1 MGIAI
6 IVLLLVGAV
15 AAWGCKNDQTARKI
29 AVGVM
34 GLDVILSVVM
44 TTSVVSGGEQVIR
57 FGSGFLAQTIR
68 IGYLECFMACI
79 FSIIGFLIVWASMSM
94 ISHDVEKKLIPF
106 YYFLLLGLLGTL
118 NAVVFFESLLGV
130 FVSIELSSFAAAGI
144 VIVKNQTENVHAG
157 LKYLSL
163 SILGSTLVLMGMVIL
178 YVATSPERL
187 DISSIAA
194 VIKSSGFMAEKS
206 SYIVWAYSLITSG
219 VAFKAA
225 LFPCHIWLPDAHGT
239 APSPSSAT
247 LSALVLKAY
256 IVFYMKIVFGGAG
269 FAIIAGSGLRIL
281 LNVVMVV
288 GVIAMIA
295 GSCLAIMQTDI
306 KRMIAYS
313 SVAQMGYIFMG
324 IGLGTEFGLF
334 AALFHILSHAVT
346 KSGLFLV
353 AGSII
358 EQTHNRDLRKMGGL
372 GKIMPITMA
381 LFTVGG
387 LSMIGIPLLVG
398 FNSKWNFATG
408 IVGSGTYWLL
418 IPLSISALLNALY
431 YLPVVIRA
439 FFGKEAKEM
448 TEPFASKERPVKDL
462 LPIILLA
469 VGVVFFGVCA
479 GPVSDFLQNGIAML
493 ASLGH

>member
-6 IVLLLVGAV
+6 ILLLLVGAV
-15 AAWGCKNDQTARKI
+15 AAVACKNDKTARLI
-29 AVGVM
+29 GFGTTFINA
-34 GLDVILSVVM
+34 ILAIVM
-44 TTSVVSGGEQVIR
+44 TMSGPHETSL
-57 FGSGFLAQTIR
+57 FGLSIN
-68 IGYLECFMACI
+68 IGYIECFMALLFGI
-79 FSIIGFLIVWASMSM
+79 VGFLIVWASMSM
-94 ISHDVEKKLIPF
+94 ISHDVEESKIPLF
-106 YYFLLLGLLGTL
+106 YGLVLALLGTL
-118 NAVVFFESLLGV
+118 NAVVFFDNLLGV

-163 SILGSTLVLMGMVIL
+163 SILGSSLVLMGMVLL
-178 YVATSPERL
+178 YVATGGHL
-187 DISSIAA
+187 SIAEIGNA
-194 VIKSSGFMAEKS
+194 IQNGGVMADKQA
-206 SYIVWAYSLITSG
+206 YVLWAYGLISGG

-239 APSPSSAT
+239 APSPSSAI
-247 LSALVLKAY
+247 LSSLVLKAY
-256 IVFYMKIVFGGAG
+256 IVFYIKMVFGGVG
-269 FAIIAGSGLRIL
+269 FDLIASTPMRAL

-324 IGLGTEFGLF
+324 IGLGTELGLF
-334 AALFHILSHAVT
+334 AALFHILAHAVT

-358 EQTHNRDLRKMGGL
+358 EQTHNRDLTKMGGL
-372 GKIMPITMA
+372 GILMPVTMA
-381 LFTVGG
+381 LFTIGG
-387 LSMIGIPLLVG
+387 LSMIGIPLFVG
-398 FNSKWNFATG
+398 FNGKWNFASA
-408 IVGSGTYWLL
+408 IVGSGNYWLL

-439 FFGKEAKEM
+439 FFGQEAKEC
-448 TEPFASKERPVKDL
+448 TEPLGSKERPIKDI
-462 LPIILLA
+462 LPLILLA
-469 VGVVFFGVCA
+469 CLVIAFGVAA
-479 GPVSDFLQNGIAML
+479 GPVSDFLHKGIELL
-493 ASLGH
+493 AAIGG

>member
-6 IVLLLVGAV
+6 ILLLLIGAV
-15 AAWGCKNDQTARKI
+15 VAWNCKNDQTARKI
-29 AVGVM
+29 GLVVTAINAV
-34 GLDVILSVVM
+34 LAVVM
-44 TTSVVSGGEQVIR
+44 TVSVMNSGPQVLAL
-57 FGSGFLAQTIR
+57 GSGIGQQIIN
-68 IGYLECFMACI
+68 IGYIECFMACLFGI
-79 FSIIGFLIVWASMSM
+79 VGFLIVWASMSM
-94 ISHDVEKKLIPF
+94 ISHDVEEKLIPMF
-106 YYFLLLGLLGTL
+106 YGLVLALLGTL

-130 FVSIELSSFAAAGI
+130 FISIELSSFAAAGI

-163 SILGSTLVLMGMVIL
+163 SILGSSLVLMGMVLL
-178 YVATSPERL
+178 YVATGSL
-187 DISSIAA
+187 QIGGIAK
-194 VIKSSGFMAEKS
+194 VLQGSGFMADKS
-206 SYIVWAYSLITSG
+206 TYVLWAYGLITGG

-239 APSPSSAT
+239 APSPSSAI
-247 LSALVLKAY
+247 LSSLVLKAY
-256 IVFYMKIVFGGAG
+256 IVFYMKMVFGGVG
-269 FAIIAGSGLRIL
+269 FDLIANSPMRIL

-295 GSCLAIMQTDI
+295 GSVLAIMQTDI

-324 IGLGTEFGLF
+324 IGIGTEAGLF

-358 EQTHNRDLRKMGGL
+358 EQTHNRDLNKMGGL
-372 GKIMPITMA
+372 GKLMPVTMA
-381 LFTVGG
+381 LFTIGG
-387 LSMIGIPLLVG
+387 LSMIGIPLFVG
-398 FNSKWNFATG
+398 FNSKWNFASA
-408 IVGSGTYWLL
+408 IVGSSNYWLL

-439 FFGKEAKEM
+439 FFGQEAKEC
-448 TEPFASKERPVKDL
+448 TEPLGSKERPIKDI

-469 VGVVFFGVCA
+469 CLVILFGVAA
-479 GPVSDFLQNGIAML
+479 GPVSDFITKGIQAL
-493 ASLGH
+493 AAIGG

>member
-15 AAWGCKNDQTARKI
+15 AAWVCKNDKTARMI
-29 AVGVM
+29 ALVVTAI
-34 GLDVILSVVM
+34 DAVIAVVM
-44 TTSVVSGGEQVIR
+44 TMNVSSGGEQVIR
-57 FGSGFLAQTIR
+57 FGSGFIAQSIR
-68 IGYLECFMACI
+68 IGKIECFMACI
-79 FSIIGFLIVWASMSM
+79 FGIIGFLIVWASMSM
-94 ISHDVEKKLIPF
+94 ISHDVEKDLIPF
-106 YYFLLLGLLGTL
+106 YYFLVLALLGTL
-118 NAVVFFESLLGV
+118 NAVVFFESLIGV

-163 SILGSTLVLMGMVIL
+163 SILGSSLVLMGVVIL
-178 YVATSPERL
+178 YVATKGL
-187 DISSIAA
+187 DITTIGTAIKAA
-194 VIKSSGFMAEKS
+194 GFMGEKS
-206 SYIVWAYSLITSG
+206 AYVIWAFALITSG

-239 APSPSSAT
+239 APSPSSAI
-247 LSALVLKAY
+247 LSSLVLKAY
-256 IVFYMKIVFGGAG
+256 IVFYMKMVFGAVG
-269 FAIIAGSGLRIL
+269 FDIIAGSGMRIL

-288 GVIAMIA
+288 GVVAMIC
-295 GSCLAIMQTDI
+295 GSVLAIMQTDI

-334 AALFHILSHAVT
+334 AALFHILAHAVT

-358 EQTHNRDLRKMGGL
+358 EQTHNRDLNKMGGL
-372 GKIMPITMA
+372 GKLMPITMA
-381 LFTVGG
+381 LFTIGG
-387 LSMIGIPLLVG
+387 LSMIGIPLFVG

-408 IVGSGTYWLL
+408 IVGSSNYWLL

-439 FFGKEAKEM
+439 FFGKEAQEI

-462 LPIILLA
+462 LPLILLA
-469 VGVVFFGVCA
+469 VGVVIFGVAA
-479 GPVSDFLQNGIAML
+479 GPVSDFLHSGIEVL
-493 ASLGH
+493 SNIGL

>member
-6 IVLLLVGAV
+6 ILLLLVGAV
-15 AAWGCKNDQTARKI
+15 AAVACKNDKTARLI
-29 AVGVM
+29 AVGTTLISAV
-34 GLDVILSVVM
+34 LAVVM
-44 TTSVVSGGEQVIR
+44 TISGPSTSSL
-57 FGSGFLAQTIR
+57 FGLSIS
-68 IGYLECFMACI
+68 IGYIECFMACI
-79 FSIIGFLIVWASMSM
+79 FGVVGFLIMWASMSM
-94 ISHDVEKKLIPF
+94 ISHDVEEKLIPLF
-106 YYFLLLGLLGTL
+106 YGLVLALLSTL
-118 NAVVFFESLLGV
+118 NAVVFFDNLLGV

-163 SILGSTLVLMGMVIL
+163 SILGSSLVLMGIVLL
-178 YVATSPERL
+178 YIATGGCLTITEVAKA
-187 DISSIAA
+187 IQGGA
-194 VIKSSGFMAEKS
+194 MAEKQ
-206 SYIVWAYSLITSG
+206 SYVLWAYGLISCG

-239 APSPSSAT
+239 APSPSSAI
-247 LSALVLKAY
+247 LSSLVLKAY
-256 IVFYMKIVFGGAG
+256 IVFYMKMVFGGVG
-269 FAIIAGSGLRIL
+269 FDLIATTPMRQL
-281 LNVVMVV
+281 LDVVMVV

-324 IGLGTEFGLF
+324 IGLGTPLGLF
-334 AALFHILSHAVT
+334 AALFHILAHAVT

-358 EQTHNRDLRKMGGL
+358 EQTGNRDLNKMGGL
-372 GKIMPITMA
+372 GKLMPITMT
-381 LFTVGG
+381 LFTIGG
-387 LSMIGIPLLVG
+387 LSMIGIPLFVG
-398 FNSKWNFATG
+398 FIGKWNFATA
-408 IVGSGTYWLL
+408 IVGSERYWLL

-439 FFGKEAKEM
+439 FFGQEAKEC
-448 TEPFASKERPVKDL
+448 TEPFGSKERPVKDI

-469 VGVVFFGVCA
+469 CLVITFGVAA
-479 GPVSDFLQNGIAML
+479 GPVSDFIQKGIELL
-493 ASLGH
+493 AAIGG

>member
-6 IVLLLVGAV
+6 IVLLILGGV
-15 AAWGCKNDQTARKI
+15 AAWVCKNDKTARLI
-29 AVGVM
+29 ALAVTAVDAV
-34 GLDVILSVVM
+34 LAVVM
-44 TTSVVSGGEQVIR
+44 TMNVASNGEQVMR
-57 FGSGFLAQTIR
+57 FGSGFIEQSIR
-68 IGYLECFMACI
+68 IGKIECFMACI
-79 FSIIGFLIVWASMSM
+79 FGIIGFLIVWASMSM
-94 ISHDVEKKLIPF
+94 ISHDVEERLIPF
-106 YYFLLLGLLGTL
+106 YYFLVLALLGTL
-118 NAVVFFESLLGV
+118 NAVVFFESMIGI

-163 SILGSTLVLMGMVIL
+163 SILGSSLVLMGMVLL
-178 YVATSPERL
+178 YVATGSL
-187 DISSIAA
+187 MISGIGEVVQSG
-194 VIKSSGFMAEKS
+194 GFMGENS
-206 SYIVWAYSLITSG
+206 SYVVWAMSLITGG

-256 IVFYMKIVFGGAG
+256 IVFYMKMMFRGVG
-269 FAIIAGSGLRIL
+269 FEVIASSGIRTL

-288 GVIAMIA
+288 GVVAMIC
-295 GSCLAIMQTDI
+295 GSLLAIMQTDI

-324 IGLGTEFGLF
+324 IGIGTEFGLF
-334 AALFHILSHAVT
+334 AALFHILAHAVT

-358 EQTHNRDLRKMGGL
+358 EQTHNRDLTKMGGL
-372 GKIMPITMA
+372 GKLMPITMA
-381 LFTVGG
+381 LFTIGG
-387 LSMIGIPLLVG
+387 LSMIGIPLFVG

-408 IVGSGTYWLL
+408 IVDSANYWLL

-439 FFGKEAKEM
+439 FFGQEAKEM
-448 TEPFASKERPVKDL
+448 KEPFASKERPVKDL

-469 VGVVFFGVCA
+469 VGVIIFGVAA
-479 GPVSDFLQNGIAML
+479 GPVSDFLHSGIEL
-493 ASLGH
+493 LTSIGH

>member
-15 AAWGCKNDQTARKI
+15 AAWVCKNDKTARMI
-29 AVGVM
+29 ALAVTAIDAVLAVAM
-34 GLDVILSVVM
+34 TVSVA
-44 TTSVVSGGEQVIR
+44 GGAEQNFT
-57 FGSGFLAQTIR
+57 FGSGFIAQSIR
-68 IGYLECFMACI
+68 IGKIECFMACI
-79 FSIIGFLIVWASMSM
+79 FGIIGFLIVWASMSM
-94 ISHDVEKKLIPF
+94 ISHDVEKELIPF
-106 YYFLLLGLLGTL
+106 YYFLLLALLGTL
-118 NAVVFFESLLGV
+118 NAVVFFESLIGV

-163 SILGSTLVLMGMVIL
+163 SILGSSLVLMGVVIL
-178 YVATSPERL
+178 YVATKGL
-187 DISSIAA
+187 DITAIGTA
-194 VIKSSGFMAEKS
+194 IKASGFMEEKS
-206 SYIVWAYSLITSG
+206 AYVVWAYALITSG

-256 IVFYMKIVFGGAG
+256 IVFYMKMVFGGIG
-269 FAIIAGSGLRIL
+269 FEIANASGIRIL

-288 GVIAMIA
+288 GVVAMIC
-295 GSCLAIMQTDI
+295 GSVLAIMQTDI

-324 IGLGTEFGLF
+324 IGIGTEFGLF
-334 AALFHILSHAVT
+334 AALFHILAHAVT

-358 EQTHNRDLRKMGGL
+358 EQTHNRDLTKMGGL
-372 GKIMPITMA
+372 GKLMPITMA
-381 LFTVGG
+381 LFTIGG
-387 LSMIGIPLLVG
+387 LSMIGIPLFVG

-408 IVGSGTYWLL
+408 IVDSANYWLL

-439 FFGKEAKEM
+439 FFGQEAKEM
-448 TEPFASKERPVKDL
+448 KEPFASKERPVKDL

-469 VGVVFFGVCA
+469 VGVIIFGVAA
-479 GPVSDFLQNGIAML
+479 GPVSDFLHSGIEL
-493 ASLGH
+493 LTSIGH

>member
-6 IVLLLVGAV
+6 ILLLLIGAI
-15 AAWGCKNDQTARKI
+15 AAFVCKNDKTARLI
-29 AVGVM
+29 GVGTTFINAILAV
-34 GLDVILSVVM
+34 IM
-44 TTSVVSGGEQVIR
+44 TITVASGGPQTIS
-57 FGSGFLAQTIR
+57 FGSGVGAQIIN
-68 IGYLECFMACI
+68 IGYIECFMALLFGI
-79 FSIIGFLIVWASMSM
+79 VGFLIMWASMSM
-94 ISHDVEKKLIPF
+94 ISHDVEEKKIPMF
-106 YYFLLLGLLGTL
+106 YGLVLALLGTL
-118 NAVVFFESLLGV
+118 NAVVFFESLLAV
-130 FVSIELSSFAAAGI
+130 FISIELSSFAAAGI

-163 SILGSTLVLMGMVIL
+163 SILGSSLVLMGMVLL
-178 YVATSPERL
+178 YVATGSL
-187 DISSIAA
+187 AIGGIGKAIQGG
-194 VIKSSGFMAEKS
+194 VMQEKTA
-206 SYIVWAYSLITSG
+206 YVLWAYGLISGG

-239 APSPSSAT
+239 APSPSSAI
-247 LSALVLKAY
+247 LSSLVLKAY
-256 IVFYMKIVFGGAG
+256 IVFYIKMVFGGVG
-269 FAIIAGSGLRIL
+269 FDLIANSPMRIL
-281 LNVVMVV
+281 LNVVMVI

-324 IGLGTEFGLF
+324 IGIGTELGLF

-358 EQTHNRDLRKMGGL
+358 EQTHNRDLNKMGGL
-372 GKIMPITMA
+372 GIVMPVTMA
-381 LFTVGG
+381 LFTIGG
-387 LSMIGIPLLVG
+387 LSMIGIPLFVG
-398 FNSKWNFATG
+398 FNSKWNFASS
-408 IVGSGTYWLL
+408 IVGSGNYWLL

-439 FFGKEAKEM
+439 FFGQEAKECS
-448 TEPFASKERPVKDL
+448 EPFASKERPIKDI

-469 VGVVFFGVCA
+469 CLVIAFGIAA
-479 GPVSDFLQNGIAML
+479 GPVSDFLHKGIEIL
-493 ASLGH
+493 AAISH

>member
-15 AAWGCKNDQTARKI
+15 AAWCCKNDKTARMIGLVVTAIDALI
-29 AVGVM
+29 AVFMTV
-34 GLDVILSVVM
+34 SV
-44 TTSVVSGGEQVIR
+44 SSGGEQVFQ
-57 FGSGFLAQTIR
+57 FGSGFIAQSIR
-68 IGYLECFMACI
+68 IGKIECFMACI
-79 FSIIGFLIVWASMSM
+79 FGIIGFLIVWASMSM
-94 ISHDVEKKLIPF
+94 ISHDVEKDLIPMF
-106 YYFLLLGLLGTL
+106 YGLVLALLGTL
-118 NAVVFFESLLGV
+118 NAVVFFESMIGV

-163 SILGSTLVLMGMVIL
+163 SILGSSLVLMGMVIL
-178 YVATSPERL
+178 YVATGAL
-187 DISSIAA
+187 TISGIGAM
-194 VIKSSGFMAEKS
+194 IKGAGFMGEKS
-206 SYIVWAYSLITSG
+206 AYVLWAYGLITSG

-239 APSPSSAT
+239 APSPSSAI
-247 LSALVLKAY
+247 LSSLVLKAY
-256 IVFYMKIVFGGAG
+256 IVFYMKMVFGGVG
-269 FAIIAGSGLRIL
+269 FDIIASSGMRIL

-288 GVIAMIA
+288 GVVAMIC
-295 GSCLAIMQTDI
+295 GSVLAIMQTDI

-324 IGLGTEFGLF
+324 IGIGTEFGLF
-334 AALFHILSHAVT
+334 AALFHILAHAVT

-358 EQTHNRDLRKMGGL
+358 EQTHNRDLTKMGGL
-372 GKIMPITMA
+372 GKLMPITMT
-381 LFTVGG
+381 LFTIGG
-387 LSMIGIPLLVG
+387 LSMIGIPLFVG

-408 IVGSGTYWLL
+408 IVGSSNYWLL

-439 FFGKEAKEM
+439 FFGQEAKEIK
-448 TEPFASKERPVKDL
+448 EPLGAKERPVKDL
-462 LPIILLA
+462 LPLILLA
-469 VGVVFFGVCA
+469 VGVVIFGVSA
-479 GPVSDFLQNGIAML
+479 GPVSDFIHEGIAIL
-493 ASLGH
+493 SSIGH

>member
-6 IVLLLVGAV
+6 ILLLMIGAV
-15 AAWGCKNDQTARKI
+15 AAFVCKNDKTARLI
-29 AVGVM
+29 GLGTTLLNAILAVIMTVTVM
-34 GLDVILSVVM
+34 NSGPQSV
-44 TTSVVSGGEQVIR
+44 T
-57 FGSGFLAQTIR
+57 FGSGTWAQTIN
-68 IGYLECFMACI
+68 IGYIECFMACLFGI
-79 FSIIGFLIVWASMSM
+79 VGFLIVWASMSM
-94 ISHDVEKKLIPF
+94 ISHDVEEKKIPMF
-106 YYFLLLGLLGTL
+106 YGLVLALLGTL

-163 SILGSTLVLMGMVIL
+163 SILGSSLVLMGMVIL
-178 YVATSPERL
+178 FVATGSL
-187 DISSIAA
+187 HIGGIAKA
-194 VIKSSGFMAEKS
+194 IQGNNLMASKSA
-206 SYIVWAYSLITSG
+206 YILWAYGLISAG

-239 APSPSSAT
+239 APSPSSAI
-247 LSALVLKAY
+247 LSSLVLKAY
-256 IVFYMKIVFGGAG
+256 IVFYMKMVFGGVG
-269 FAIIAGSGLRIL
+269 FNLIANSPMRML

-288 GVIAMIA
+288 GVVAMIA
-295 GSCLAIMQTDI
+295 GSVLAIMQTDI

-324 IGLGTEFGLF
+324 IGIGTELGLF

-358 EQTHNRDLRKMGGL
+358 EQTHNRDLNKMGGL
-372 GKIMPITMA
+372 GILMPVTMA
-381 LFTVGG
+381 SFTIGG
-387 LSMIGIPLLVG
+387 LSMIGIPLFVG
-398 FNSKWNFATG
+398 FNSKWNFASA
-408 IVGSGTYWLL
+408 IVGSNNYWLL

-439 FFGKEAKEM
+439 FFGQEAKEC
-448 TEPFASKERPVKDL
+448 TEPLGSKERPIKDL

-469 VGVVFFGVCA
+469 CLVILFGVA
-479 GPVSDFLQNGIAML
+479 SGPVSDFLQKGIEILTAI
-493 ASLGH
+493 GR

>member
-1 MGIAI
+1 A
-6 IVLLLVGAV
+6 
-15 AAWGCKNDQTARKI
+15 
-29 AVGVM
+29 
-34 GLDVILSVVM
+34 
-44 TTSVVSGGEQVIR
+44 
-57 FGSGFLAQTIR
+57 
-68 IGYLECFMACI
+68 
-79 FSIIGFLIVWASMSM
+79 
-94 ISHDVEKKLIPF
+94 
-106 YYFLLLGLLGTL
+106 LLGTL
-118 NAVVFFESLLGV
+118 NAVVFFESMIGI

-163 SILGSTLVLMGMVIL
+163 SILGSSLVLMGMVIL
-178 YVATSPERL
+178 YVATGSLMITGIGEVVQG
-187 DISSIAA
+187 A
-194 VIKSSGFMAEKS
+194 GFMADKS
-206 SYIVWAYSLITSG
+206 AYVVWAMALITGG

-256 IVFYMKIVFGGAG
+256 FVFYMKMMFRGVG
-269 FAIIAGSGLRIL
+269 FEVIASSGIRTL

-288 GVIAMIA
+288 GVVAMIC
-295 GSCLAIMQTDI
+295 GSLLAIMQTDI

-324 IGLGTEFGLF
+324 IGIGTEFGLF
-334 AALFHILSHAVT
+334 AALFHILAHAVT

-353 AGSII
+353 AGSVI
-358 EQTHNRDLRKMGGL
+358 EQTHNRDLTKMGGL
-372 GKIMPITMA
+372 GRIMPITMA
-381 LFTVGG
+381 LFTIGG
-387 LSMIGIPLLVG
+387 LSMIGIPLFVG

-408 IVGSGTYWLL
+408 IVDSANYWLL

-439 FFGKEAKEM
+439 FFGQEAKEM
-448 TEPFASKERPVKDL
+448 KEPFASKERPVKDL

-469 VGVVFFGVCA
+469 VGVIIFGVAA
-479 GPVSDFLQNGIAML
+479 GPVSDFLHSGIEL
-493 ASLGH
+493 LTSIGH

>member
-6 IVLLLVGAV
+6 IVLLILGGV
-15 AAWGCKNDQTARKI
+15 AAWVCKNDKTARLI
-29 AVGVM
+29 ALAVTAVDAV
-34 GLDVILSVVM
+34 LAVVM
-44 TTSVVSGGEQVIR
+44 TMNVASGGEQVMT
-57 FGSGFLAQTIR
+57 FGSGFIEQSIR
-68 IGYLECFMACI
+68 IGKIECFMACI
-79 FSIIGFLIVWASMSM
+79 FGIIGFLIVWASMSM
-94 ISHDVEKKLIPF
+94 ISHDVEEKLIPF
-106 YYFLLLGLLGTL
+106 YYFLVLALLGTL
-118 NAVVFFESLLGV
+118 NAVVFFESMIGI

-163 SILGSTLVLMGMVIL
+163 SILGSSLVLMGMVLL
-178 YVATSPERL
+178 YVATGSL
-187 DISSIAA
+187 MITGIGAA
-194 VIKSSGFMAEKS
+194 VQGGGFMGSNSA
-206 SYIVWAYSLITSG
+206 YVVWAMALITGG

-256 IVFYMKIVFGGAG
+256 IVFYMKMMFRGVG
-269 FAIIAGSGLRIL
+269 FEIIASSGIRTL

-288 GVIAMIA
+288 GVVAMIC
-295 GSCLAIMQTDI
+295 GSLLAIMQTDI

-324 IGLGTEFGLF
+324 IGIGTEFGLF
-334 AALFHILSHAVT
+334 AALFHILAHAVT

-353 AGSII
+353 AGSVI
-358 EQTHNRDLRKMGGL
+358 EQTHNRDLTKMGGL
-372 GKIMPITMA
+372 GKLMPITMA
-381 LFTVGG
+381 LFTIGG
-387 LSMIGIPLLVG
+387 LSMIGIPLFVG

-408 IVGSGTYWLL
+408 IVDSANYWLL

-439 FFGKEAKEM
+439 FFGQEAKEM
-448 TEPFASKERPVKDL
+448 KEPFASKERPVKDL

-469 VGVVFFGVCA
+469 VGVIIFGVSA
-479 GPVSDFLQNGIAML
+479 GPVSDFLHSGIEL
-493 ASLGH
+493 LTSIGH

>member
-15 AAWGCKNDQTARKI
+15 AALVCKNDKTARLI
-29 AVGVM
+29 ALAVT
-34 GLDVILSVVM
+34 LIDAILAIAMTVSVA
-44 TTSVVSGGEQVIR
+44 SGGPQVFT
-57 FGSGFLAQTIR
+57 FGSGFIQQVIN
-68 IGYLECFMACI
+68 IGYIECFMALI
-79 FSIIGFLIVWASMSM
+79 FGIVGFLIIWASMSM
-94 ISHDVEKKLIPF
+94 ISHDVETDKIPLF
-106 YYFLLLGLLGTL
+106 YFLVLALLGTL

-163 SILGSTLVLMGMVIL
+163 SILGSSLVLMGIVLL
-178 YVATSPERL
+178 YVATGGMS
-187 DISSIAA
+187 ISAIAA
-194 VIKSSGFMAEKS
+194 AIQGSGFMAEKS
-206 SYIVWAYSLITSG
+206 AFVVWAYALITG
-219 VAFKAA
+219 GIAFKAA

-239 APSPSSAT
+239 APSPSSAI

-256 IVFYMKIVFGGAG
+256 IVFYMKMVFGGVG
-269 FAIIAGSGLRIL
+269 FDIIASSGIRIL

-288 GVIAMIA
+288 GVVAMIA

-334 AALFHILSHAVT
+334 AALFHILAHAVT

-358 EQTHNRDLRKMGGL
+358 EQTHNRDLNKMGGL
-372 GKIMPITMA
+372 GRIMPITMA
-381 LFTVGG
+381 LFTIGG
-387 LSMIGIPLLVG
+387 LSMIGIPLFVG
-398 FNSKWNFATG
+398 FNSKWNFATA
-408 IVGSGTYWLL
+408 IVGAKTYWLL

-448 TEPFASKERPVKDL
+448 AETEKFGSKERPFMDI

-469 VGVVFFGVCA
+469 CLVIVFGVA
-479 GPVSDFLQNGIAML
+479 GGPVSDFLHKGIEILTAI
-493 ASLGH
+493 GH

>member
-15 AAWGCKNDQTARKI
+15 AAWVCKNDKTARLI
-29 AVGVM
+29 GLAVTAVDACLAVAMTMGVK
-34 GLDVILSVVM
+34 
-44 TTSVVSGGEQVIR
+44 SGGEQVTSII
-57 FGSGFLAQTIR
+57 GQTIR
-68 IGYLECFMACI
+68 IGYIECFMACI
-79 FSIIGFLIVWASMSM
+79 FGIIGFLIVWASMSM
-94 ISHDVEKKLIPF
+94 ISHDVEQEKIPMF
-106 YYFLLLGLLGTL
+106 YGLVLALLGTL

-163 SILGSTLVLMGMVIL
+163 SILGSSLVLMGMVIL
-178 YVATSPERL
+178 YVATGSL
-187 DISSIAA
+187 AIGGIAA
-194 VIKSSGFMAEKS
+194 AVQSAGFMAGKS
-206 SYIVWAYSLITSG
+206 AYVLWAFALITGG

-239 APSPSSAT
+239 APSPSSAI
-247 LSALVLKAY
+247 LSSLVLKAY
-256 IVFYMKIVFGGAG
+256 IVFYMKMVFGGVG
-269 FAIIAGSGLRIL
+269 FDIIANSGMRYL

-288 GVIAMIA
+288 GVIAMIC
-295 GSCLAIMQTDI
+295 GSVLAIMQTDI

-324 IGLGTEFGLF
+324 IGIGSELGLF
-334 AALFHILSHAVT
+334 AALFHILAHAVT

-358 EQTHNRDLRKMGGL
+358 EQTHNRDLTKMGGL
-372 GKIMPITMA
+372 GKLMPITMA
-381 LFTVGG
+381 LFTIGG
-387 LSMIGIPLLVG
+387 LSMIGIPLFVG
-398 FNSKWNFATG
+398 FNSKWNFATS
-408 IVGSGTYWLL
+408 IVDSKNYWLL

-439 FFGKEAKEM
+439 FFGQEAKEI
-448 TEPFASKERPVKDL
+448 TDPLGSKERPVKDL
-462 LPIILLA
+462 LPLILLA
-469 VGVVFFGVCA
+469 VGVVIFGVYA
-479 GPVSDFLQNGIAML
+479 GPVSDFLHDGIAML
-493 ASLGH
+493 SAIGH